1 MSNFEPEI
9 AKPGFFYRKN
19 AIRRGAAFE
28 RYQYRQRRHAPE
40 RAHEL
45 SLAQPG
51 HGPKSPI
58 QAGLNPPQKVGI
70 DQGRPLKS
78 SSQFTPSAGQEGAL
92 NRRTTPTSRTRL
104 LNRQEASYLPQ
115 TPLAPERALRQAL
128 GNVGQFGT
136 LQRERPLG
144 ARRR

>member
-70 DQGRPLKS
+70 DQGHPFKPSR
-78 SSQFTPSAGQEGAL
+78 FTPSVGQEAAL
-92 NRRTTPTSRTRL
+92 NRRTTPTS
-104 LNRQEASYLPQ
+104 
-115 TPLAPERALRQAL
+115 
-128 GNVGQFGT
+128 
-136 LQRERPLG
+136 
-144 ARRR
+144 